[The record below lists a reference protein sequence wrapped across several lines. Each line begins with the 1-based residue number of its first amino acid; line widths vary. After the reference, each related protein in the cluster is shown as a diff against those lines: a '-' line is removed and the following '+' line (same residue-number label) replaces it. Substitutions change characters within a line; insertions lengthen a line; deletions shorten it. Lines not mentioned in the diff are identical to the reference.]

1 MSDPRAR
8 KASQAA
14 LMASAD
20 DTEATFYEALQQG
33 DLERL
38 MSVWSDD
45 DEIACVHPGGPRV
58 VGEAAIRATFEAIFA
73 NGPVQVSLQQ
83 VRRLESGSCEV
94 HHVLEK
100 VEALTPDGLQTAFV
114 LATNVYLRTALGW
127 RMVMHHASPGQ
138 PHELQEVAEPIAT
151 LH

>member
-1 MSDPRAR
+1 MSDPLAR

-20 DTEATFYEALQQG
+20 DTETSFYEALQQG
-33 DLERL
+33 DLDRL

-45 DEIACVHPGGPRV
+45 EEIACVHPGGPRL
-58 VGEAAIRATFEAIFA
+58 VGEASIRAAFEAIFS

-83 VRRLESGSCEV
+83 VRRLESGHCEV

-100 VEALTPDGLQTAFV
+100 VQALTPEGLQTAFV

-127 RMVMHHASPGQ
+127 RMVLHHASPGQ
-138 PHELQEVAEPIAT
+138 AHEAQELAEPAAT